1 MRPGSMRPFP
11 FPAGVLYM
19 DTMSARTDSPA
30 SRRPFSGLARLLAQA
45 PSAVGGQAVME
56 GVMIRN
62 RDRLAI
68 AVRKPDGSILL
79 EVRPWFTL
87 STWSWLRKPF
97 VRGFPVLIET
107 LINGV
112 KALNFSAGIVAEA
125 PEGEGQE
132 GGELKPWHLALTLA
146 AAIGLALGLFV
157 VLPHLLAL
165 GLGALGVSGGTD
177 SLSFHVWDGV
187 FKMAVFL
194 GYLGAVSLV
203 PDIRRVFQYHG
214 AEHKVIWTFEQGDE
228 LTPAAARGY
237 SRLHPRC
244 GTAFLLFVLA
254 ISILLHAVLIPG
266 LTALWAP
273 AIPWLR
279 QTYIVAVKFLLM
291 VPISALA
298 YELIRYAGR
307 KTDTLFCRTLCWPG
321 LAMQRLTTFEPDDS
335 QLEVALAALKGATAE
350 RE

>member
-1 MRPGSMRPFP
+1 MNG
-11 FPAGVLYM
+11 
-19 DTMSARTDSPA
+19 RTGLL
-30 SRRPFSGLARLLAQA
+30 RRWGLFLARLLALA

-68 AVRKPDGSILL
+68 AVRKPDGSIVL
-79 EVRPWFTL
+79 ELRPWFTL
-87 STWSWLRKPF
+87 APWPWLRKPF
-97 VRGFPVLIET
+97 VRGFPVLLET
-107 LINGV
+107 LVNGV
-112 KALNFSAGIVAEA
+112 KALNFSAEIAVE
-125 PEGEGQE
+125 EGEGE
-132 GGELKPWHLALTLA
+132 GGGSCEIKPWHLVLTLT
-146 AAIGLALGLFV
+146 AAIGLALFLFV
-157 VLPHLLAL
+157 VLPHLLSL
-165 GLGALGVSGGTD
+165 GLNVLGWSGGTD
-177 SLSFHVWDGV
+177 SLSFHLWDGA
-187 FKMAVFL
+187 FKMAVFM
-194 GYLGAVSLV
+194 GYLAAVSLV

-214 AEHKVIWTFEQGDE
+214 AEHKAIWAFEKGGE
-228 LTPAAARGY
+228 LTPDGARGF

-273 AIPWLR
+273 AGTVLR

-291 VPISALA
+291 IPVSALA

-307 KTDTLFCRTLCWPG
+307 KTDTLLCRTLCWPG

-335 QLEVALAALKGATAE
+335 QLEVALAALKCATTD
-350 RE
+350 RK

>member
-1 MRPGSMRPFP
+1 MDTRTGFTGLAVRPFR
-11 FPAGVLYM
+11 A
-19 DTMSARTDSPA
+19 
-30 SRRPFSGLARLLAQA
+30 LARLLALA
-45 PSAVGGQAVME
+45 PSSVGGQAVME

-68 AVRKPDGSILL
+68 AVRKPDGAILL
-79 EVRPWFTL
+79 ELRPWYTL
-87 STWSWLRKPF
+87 ASWPWLRKPF
-97 VRGFPVLIET
+97 VRGFPVLLET
-107 LINGV
+107 LVNGV
-112 KALNFSAGIVAEA
+112 KALNFSAEIAVEE
-125 PEGEGQE
+125 EGKDGEDGTAK
-132 GGELKPWHLALTLA
+132 GGSEIKPWHLVVTIA
-146 AAIGLALGLFV
+146 AAIGLALFLFV
-157 VLPHLLAL
+157 VLPHLLSLGLNAL
-165 GLGALGVSGGTD
+165 GWSGNTD
-177 SLSFHVWDGV
+177 SLSFHVWDGF

-214 AEHKVIWTFEQGDE
+214 AEHKAIWAFETGGE
-228 LTPAAARGY
+228 LTPEGCRNH

-254 ISILLHAVLIPG
+254 ISIVLHAVLIPG

-273 AIPWLR
+273 GGAVLR

-291 VPISALA
+291 VPVSALA

-307 KTDTLFCRTLCWPG
+307 KADTLLCRTLCWPG

-335 QLEVALAALKGATAE
+335 QLEVALAALKGATDD
-350 RE
+350 RK

>member
-1 MRPGSMRPFP
+1 MHE
-11 FPAGVLYM
+11 
-19 DTMSARTDSPA
+19 RTGLLGRLA
-30 SRRPFSGLARLLAQA
+30 LALARLLALA
-45 PSAVGGQAVME
+45 PATVGGQAVME

-68 AVRKPDGSILL
+68 AVRKPDGSIVL
-79 EVRPWFTL
+79 ELRPWYTL
-87 STWSWLRKPF
+87 APWPWLRKPF
-97 VRGFPVLIET
+97 VRGFPVLVET

-112 KALNFSAGIVAEA
+112 KALNFSAEIAVEEEGG
-125 PEGEGQE
+125 GEGKA
-132 GGELKPWHLALTLA
+132 GGEIKPWQLALTLA
-146 AAIGLALGLFV
+146 AAIGLALFLFV
-157 VLPHLLAL
+157 VLPHLLSL
-165 GLGALGVSGGTD
+165 GLNVLGWSGDTS
-177 SLSFHVWDGV
+177 SLSFHVWDGA

-194 GYLGAVSLV
+194 GYLAAVSLV

-214 AEHKVIWTFEQGDE
+214 AEHKAIWAYESGGE
-228 LTPAAARGY
+228 LTPDGARGF

-244 GTAFLLFVLA
+244 GTAFLLFVLS

-273 AIPWLR
+273 GGAVLR

-291 VPISALA
+291 IPVSALA

-307 KTDTLFCRTLCWPG
+307 KTDTLLCRTLCWPG

-335 QLEVALAALKGATAE
+335 QLEVALAALKCATSD
-350 RE
+350 RK